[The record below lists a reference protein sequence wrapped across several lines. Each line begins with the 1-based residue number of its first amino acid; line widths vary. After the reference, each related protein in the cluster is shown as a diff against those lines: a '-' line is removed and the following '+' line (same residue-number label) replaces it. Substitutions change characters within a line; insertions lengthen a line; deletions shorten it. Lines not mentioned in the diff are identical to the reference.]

1 MAILVWLSPIL
12 VPILAAGVLVFVQ
25 PLLVGVA
32 VAIGT
37 LVAQSVYW
45 LTPRQ
50 DGPGDEVLG
59 SDDPWSRLVAL
70 SESPRAPGG
79 GAQPADESP
88 DRTVP
93 GPEANTTR

>member
-37 LVAQSVYW
+37 LVAQSVY
-45 LTPRQ
+45 
-50 DGPGDEVLG
+50 
-59 SDDPWSRLVAL
+59 
-70 SESPRAPGG
+70 
-79 GAQPADESP
+79 
-88 DRTVP
+88 
-93 GPEANTTR
+93 